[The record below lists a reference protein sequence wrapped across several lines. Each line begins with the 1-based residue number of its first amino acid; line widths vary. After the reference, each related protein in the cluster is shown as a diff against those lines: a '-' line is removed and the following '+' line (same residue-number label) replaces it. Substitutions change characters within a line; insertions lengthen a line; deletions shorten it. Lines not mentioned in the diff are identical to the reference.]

1 MKVILLKE
9 VKGLGKAGELVKTS
23 DGHARNLLIPKGL
36 AKEAT
41 DANVRELEKQKTM
54 AAEKKQSDQEE
65 ARELAKKLA
74 EIRVKIVTKTGEGGR
89 LFGSITTKDI
99 ADALQTQEGIEID
112 KKKFVLDT
120 PIKHTGEF
128 QVEIKLYAEIAAQLT
143 VEVTA

>member
-41 DANVRELEKQKTM
+41 DANVRELEKQKAM
-54 AAEKKQSDQEE
+54 AAEKKQSEQEE
-65 ARELAKKLA
+65 ARELAKRLA
-74 EIRVKIVTKTGEGGR
+74 EVRVKIVTKTGEGGR

-99 ADALQTQEGIEID
+99 ADALQAQEGIELD

-128 QVEIKLYAEIAAQLT
+128 QVEIKLYAEIAAQLL

>member
-41 DANVRELEKQKTM
+41 DANVRELEKQKAM
-54 AAEKKQSDQEE
+54 AAEKKQSEQEE
-65 ARELAKKLA
+65 ARELAKRLA
-74 EIRVKIVTKTGEGGR
+74 EVRVKIVTKTGEGGR

-99 ADALQTQEGIEID
+99 ADALQAQEGIELD
-112 KKKFVLDT
+112 KKKFVLDS

-128 QVEIKLYAEIAAQLT
+128 QVEIKLYAEIAARLL

>member
-41 DANVRELEKQKTM
+41 DTNVRELEKQKAM
-54 AAEKKQSDQEE
+54 AAEKKQSEQEE
-65 ARELAKKLA
+65 ARELAKRLA
-74 EIRVKIVTKTGEGGR
+74 EVRVKIVTKTGEGGR

-99 ADALQTQEGIEID
+99 ADALQAQEGIELD
-112 KKKFVLDT
+112 KKKFVLDS

-128 QVEIKLYAEIAAQLT
+128 QVEIKLYAEIAARLL

>member
-41 DANVRELEKQKTM
+41 DTNVRELEKQKAM
-54 AAEKKQSDQEE
+54 AAEKKQSEQEE
-65 ARELAKKLA
+65 ARELAKRLA
-74 EIRVKIVTKTGEGGR
+74 EVRVKIVTKTGEGGR

-99 ADALQTQEGIEID
+99 ADALQAQEGIELD
-112 KKKFVLDT
+112 KKKFVLDS

-128 QVEIKLYAEIAAQLT
+128 QVEIKLYAEIAAQLL

>member
-41 DANVRELEKQKTM
+41 DTNVRELEKQKAM
-54 AAEKKQSDQEE
+54 AAEKKQSEQEE
-65 ARELAKKLA
+65 ARELAKRLA
-74 EIRVKIVTKTGEGGR
+74 EVRVKIVTKTGEGGR

-99 ADALQTQEGIEID
+99 ADALQAQEGIELD

-128 QVEIKLYAEIAAQLT
+128 QVEIKLYAEIAAQLL

>member
-41 DANVRELEKQKTM
+41 DTNVRELEKQKTL
-54 AAEKKQSDQEE
+54 AAEKKQSEQEE
-65 ARELAKKLA
+65 ARELAKRLA
-74 EIRVKIVTKTGEGGR
+74 EVRVKIVTKTGEGGR

-99 ADALQTQEGIEID
+99 ADALQAQEGIELD

-128 QVEIKLYAEIAAQLT
+128 QVEIKLYAEIAAQLL